1 MKKKRVLLVHPNI
14 VPSGGGQS
22 VAAWTL
28 QALRETTELSLLTWV
43 PVDYKGVNRL
53 FGTSLQPGDFR
64 VYRTPSLPSRFM
76 DSLPT
81 PTALL
86 KLFLMQR
93 WCRKLDAAER
103 FDVLIGTN
111 NEIDFGRRGIQYV
124 HFPWS
129 YLPRPSVDLRW
140 YHTGGAVAAYR
151 AACQLLSDVSE
162 ERIRQNVT
170 LVNSAFIGDKVRQVR
185 GGSSIVLPPPVPGG
199 FPEVPWTD
207 REEAFI
213 GVGRLSPEK
222 RWENAVEIVRRLRDA
237 GRSVRLTLVCTP
249 DNPSYGRQIRMLQQ
263 RYADWMTIRSNLPRE
278 ELVNLVARHRYGLH
292 PMEGEHFGIAVAELQ
307 RGGCIPFVHRSGGP
321 MEIVGGEERLMFET
335 VNEAA
340 GKIAA
345 VLDSET
351 IQQEL
356 RVRAAE
362 RAHAYTAEQFVE
374 SVRGIVDKFGV

>member
-1 MKKKRVLLVHPNI
+1 MKKKRVLLVHPRI

-43 PVDYKGVNRL
+43 PVDYEGVNRL
-53 FGTSLQPGDFR
+53 FGTSLKPGDFR
-64 VYRTPSLPSRFM
+64 VYRTPSWPSRFL

-81 PTALL
+81 PTELL

-140 YHTGGAVAAYR
+140 YHTGVAVAAYR
-151 AACQLLSDVSE
+151 AACALLSNVSDD
-162 ERIRQNVT
+162 RIRENVT
-170 LVNSAFIGDKVRQVR
+170 LVNSAFIGKKVREVR
-185 GGSSIVLPPPVPGG
+185 GIGSIVLPPPVPGG

-207 REEAFI
+207 REEDLI
-213 GVGRLSPEK
+213 GIGRLSPEK
-222 RWENAVEIVRRLRDA
+222 RWESAVEIVRRLREG
-237 GRSVRLTLVCTP
+237 GRSVRLTLVGTP
-249 DNPSYGRQIRMLQQ
+249 DNPSYEGQIRMLAE
-263 RYADWMTIRSNLPRE
+263 RHADWMTIHTNLPRE
-278 ELVNLVARHRYGLH
+278 ELVNLVARHRYGVHL
-292 PMEGEHFGIAVAELQ
+292 MEGEHFGIAPAELQ
-307 RGGCIPFVHRSGGP
+307 RGGCLPFVHRSGGP
-321 MEIVGGEERLMFET
+321 VEIVGGEERLMFET
-335 VNEAA
+335 VDEAVE
-340 GKIAA
+340 KIAA

-351 IQQEL
+351 LQQEL
-356 RVRAAE
+356 RARAAQ
-362 RAHAYTAEQFVE
+362 RAQTYTAEQFVA
-374 SVRGIVDKFGV
+374 SVRRIVDGFTA

>member
-1 MKKKRVLLVHPNI
+1 VRKKRVLLVHPRI
-14 VPSGGGQS
+14 VASGGGQS

-43 PVDYKGVNRL
+43 PVDYEGVNRL
-53 FGTSLQPGDFR
+53 FGTSLKPGDFR
-64 VYRTPSLPSRFM
+64 VYRTPSWPSRFM

-81 PTALL
+81 SVELL

-129 YLPRPSVDLRW
+129 YLPRPEVDRRW
-140 YHTGGAVAAYR
+140 YHTEAAVAAYR
-151 AACQLLSDVSE
+151 AACRLLSDVSE
-162 ERIRQNVT
+162 ERIRENVT
-170 LVNSAFIGDKVRQVR
+170 LVNSAFIGNKVRQVR

-213 GVGRLSPEK
+213 CVGRFSPEK
-222 RWENAVEIVRRLRDA
+222 RWENAVEIVRRLREG

-249 DNPSYGRQIRMLQQ
+249 DNPRYEGQIRMLAE
-263 RYADWMTIRSNLPRE
+263 RHADWMTIRANLPRK
-278 ELVNLVARHRYGLH
+278 ELVNFVARHRYGLH
-292 PMEGEHFGIAVAELQ
+292 LMEGEHFGIAPAELQ
-307 RGGCIPFVHRSGGP
+307 RGGCLPFVHRSGGP

-335 VNEAA
+335 VDDAV
-340 GKIAA
+340 GKTAA

-351 IQQEL
+351 LQQEL
-356 RVRAAE
+356 RKRAAE
-362 RAHAYTAEQFVE
+362 RAQLYTAEHFVA
-374 SVRGIVDKFGV
+374 SVRRIVDEFTA